1 MVPDGVNSTQSA
13 MDGGQTKHTLLK
25 VYLPTAG
32 KGMNLWTI
40 RRVVGLNRSAFWIAT
55 LNATCSTTGQALS
68 Q

>member
-1 MVPDGVNSTQSA
+1 
-13 MDGGQTKHTLLK
+13 MDGAQTKHTLLK